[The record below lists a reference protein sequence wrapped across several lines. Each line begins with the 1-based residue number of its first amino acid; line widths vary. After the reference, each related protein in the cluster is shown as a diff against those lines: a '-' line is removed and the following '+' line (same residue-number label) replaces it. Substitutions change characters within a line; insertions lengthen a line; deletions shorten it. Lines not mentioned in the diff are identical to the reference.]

1 MKTIL
6 CYGDSNTYGLRPDSN
21 QRYPREIRW
30 TGLLQKSLGE
40 DYYVIE
46 DGLSGRTTLWDD
58 PIEEH
63 KNGKTYLFPC
73 LESHSPI
80 DLVVLMLGT
89 NDLKTRFSLTPF
101 DIGASVE
108 NLVKCILKS
117 EAGPDGQP
125 PKILLISPAPI
136 HSVGRDDLDNMFL
149 DMEERSRALAHYY
162 EIVANQH
169 SVAFLD
175 PKDVVETNELDG
187 IHYSVRGH
195 AVMAELVEKKVREI
209 LG

>member
-46 DGLSGRTTLWDD
+46 EGLSGRTTLWDD

-80 DLVVLMLGT
+80 DLVVLML
-89 NDLKTRFSLTPF
+89 SL
-101 DIGASVE
+101 
-108 NLVKCILKS
+108 
-117 EAGPDGQP
+117 
-125 PKILLISPAPI
+125 I
-136 HSVGRDDLDNMFL
+136 H
-149 DMEERSRALAHYY
+149 
-162 EIVANQH
+162 I
-169 SVAFLD
+169 
-175 PKDVVETNELDG
+175 
-187 IHYSVRGH
+187 
-195 AVMAELVEKKVREI
+195 
-209 LG
+209 

>member
-6 CYGDSNTYGLRPDSN
+6 CYGDSNTYGLKPDSN
-21 QRYPREIRW
+21 QRYPREVRW

-40 DYYVIE
+40 DYHVIE
-46 DGLSGRTTLWDD
+46 EGLSGRTTLWDD

-63 KNGKTYLFPC
+63 KNGKTYLLPC

-108 NLVKCILKS
+108 NLVKCIQKS
-117 EAGPDGQP
+117 ESGPEGQP

-136 HSVGRDDLDNMFL
+136 HSVGRDDLDHMFF

-162 EIVANQH
+162 EIVAKRY
-169 SVAFLD
+169 SAAFLD
-175 PKDVVETNELDG
+175 PKDRVETNELDG

-195 AVMAELVEKKVREI
+195 AVMAGLVENKIREI
-209 LG
+209 LE